1 MELDNRFD
9 LYFSYW
15 LLFWAIYS
23 IISKKTVFPLIS
35 MSIAFIIQ
43 YMYVY
48 RYINKIIYS
57 KLNYILLGNITV
69 IIIKYILI
77 IYCLLFKFKNY
88 NIYSEFVIGS
98 ILFLIFN
105 LYYCI
110 IVKKIYYL
118 FTMNDK
124 NNIPKIDKGPC
135 VYWYKLLL
143 NST

>member
-48 RYINKIIYS
+48 RYINKIIDS

-88 NIYSEFVIGS
+88 NIYSEIVIGS

>member
-88 NIYSEFVIGS
+88 NIYSEFVICS

>member
-1 MELDNRFD
+1 M
-9 LYFSYW
+9 
-15 LLFWAIYS
+15 I
-23 IISKKTVFPLIS
+23 
-35 MSIAFIIQ
+35 
-43 YMYVY
+43 
-48 RYINKIIYS
+48 
-57 KLNYILLGNITV
+57 YILV
-69 IIIKYILI
+69 IGYCFGQYIVLI

-118 FTMNDK
+118 FTINDK
-124 NNIPKIDKGPC
+124 NNIPKIDKGPR

-143 NST
+143 NCK

>member
-1 MELDNRFD
+1 
-9 LYFSYW
+9 
-15 LLFWAIYS
+15 
-23 IISKKTVFPLIS
+23 
-35 MSIAFIIQ
+35 MSIAFILQ

-48 RYINKIIYS
+48 TYINKIIDS

-77 IYCLLFKFKNY
+77 IYCLLLKFKNY

-124 NNIPKIDKGPC
+124 NNIRIFI
-135 VYWYKLLL
+135 Y
-143 NST
+143 